1 MAMRC
6 ATSGERSEC
15 VPRFPELRPASPY
28 DTSRASRGRRQEGG
42 TPRAPGRRRG
52 RPQLLREVDGR
63 AGIGRLVSCRARL
76 RLIATRNTEL
86 SNRLP
91 MKKII
96 AISLAL
102 LSGCLH
108 AEPIHKPVHE
118 CAKRGIY
125 QAKSLLEFHFGP
137 DDRIDI
143 DENVTVLP

>member
-1 MAMRC
+1 
-6 ATSGERSEC
+6 
-15 VPRFPELRPASPY
+15 
-28 DTSRASRGRRQEGG
+28 
-42 TPRAPGRRRG
+42 
-52 RPQLLREVDGR
+52 
-63 AGIGRLVSCRARL
+63 
-76 RLIATRNTEL
+76 
-86 SNRLP
+86 

-118 CAKRGIY
+118 CAERGIY

-143 DENVTVLP
+143 DENVTVLPPIKNPSNKKEKFDVLEFFGSINRGSYRIRLLYAPTRGTCVLVGQEVLEE